1 MSALCNAAVTAP
13 CSPSDAMNISVNA
26 IALQEPLLLVHVSH
40 TRSHFMV
47 CTRHWSRYGILEV
60 LKTELAQYS
69 WTSFG
74 RGPREE
80 NLGKIKV
87 NLSIQKGTSSNYP
100 VWKTYLLSR
109 IKSIIITTALIR
121 KTTYIKRCVVSN
133 NYLNTNLASLTPQG
147 ASSRIKNSF
156 QRNLH
161 V

>member
-1 MSALCNAAVTAP
+1 MQLPYRSLCCWYMCHIREAILWFVQDPGLDTGFWKF
-13 CSPSDAMNISVNA
+13 SRLSLLNIRA
-26 IALQEPLLLVHVSH
+26 
-40 TRSHFMV
+40 
-47 CTRHWSRYGILEV
+47 
-60 LKTELAQYS
+60 
-69 WTSFG
+69 FG
-74 RGPREE
+74 RGTREE

-87 NLSIQKGTSSNYP
+87 NLSIQKGTSSNYL